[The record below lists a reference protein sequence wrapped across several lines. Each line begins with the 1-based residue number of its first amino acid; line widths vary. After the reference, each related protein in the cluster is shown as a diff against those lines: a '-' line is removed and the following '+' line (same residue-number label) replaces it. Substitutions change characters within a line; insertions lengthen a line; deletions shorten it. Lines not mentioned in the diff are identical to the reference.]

1 MRAWDALRLA
11 ARALAAHRF
20 RALLTLLSVAIG
32 AFAIVLM
39 SSLALSAF
47 ETLKSGIE
55 EVGGARMLLLVPKQP
70 ERAQVKARGYEP
82 GLTEQSLDSALA
94 ALPHVLDRSV
104 YGNLGRREVLGDR
117 GESTQ
122 ANLVAGDARFLSAMR
137 FSLAAGRV
145 PDTLEHSEH
154 ARVCVLGDA
163 VAGTLGRGQLI
174 GRNLT
179 VGGLR
184 CRVIGVLAKSERF
197 GFNIGF
203 HWNEL
208 IVIPAN
214 TGRDWFADMP
224 LRTVA
229 LVVTDAP
236 SSNDVVLRM
245 LNARLVTLHHGVDS
259 FQLIDFA
266 GMLRSFYRT
275 FVILEVIAG
284 CLAGVALVIG
294 GIGIMNMM
302 LVSVSERTREIGVQ
316 KALGARPGDLAA
328 QFSSEAVLLS
338 LVGGAGGTALG
349 IGVASL
355 GSFAAAQVVSTW
367 VGLISWGAVLL
378 ALLSSLGIG
387 VVFGW
392 WPARRAAALQ
402 PVEAMRR

>member
-1 MRAWDALRLA
+1 MRSGDALRLA

-39 SSLALSAF
+39 SSLALSGF

-70 ERAQVKARGYEP
+70 ERAEAKARAYEA
-82 GLTEQSLDSALA
+82 GLTEQAIGSALDG
-94 ALPHVLDRSV
+94 LPHVLDRTL
-104 YGNLGRREVLGDR
+104 YGSLGQREVLGDR
-117 GESTQ
+117 GQGTR
-122 ANLVAGDARFLSAMR
+122 AHLVAGDPRFLSSMR
-137 FSLAAGRV
+137 LSLAAGRA
-145 PDTLEHSEH
+145 PDEQEHREH
-154 ARVCVLGDA
+154 ARVCVLGDT
-163 VAGTLGRGQLI
+163 VARALGDVEVGHS
-174 GRNLT
+174 LT

-184 CRVIGVLAKSERF
+184 CRVIGVLAKNERF
-197 GFNIGF
+197 GFSVGF
-203 HWNEL
+203 DWNEL
-208 IVIPAN
+208 IVIPAM
-214 TGRDWFADMP
+214 TGRDWFPDMP
-224 LRTVA
+224 QRTLA
-229 LVVTDAP
+229 LLVTDAP
-236 SSNDVVLRM
+236 SNNDVVMRV
-245 LNARLVTLHHGVDS
+245 LNARLVSVRHGIDD

-266 GMLRSFYRT
+266 GMLRGFYLT

-284 CLAGVALVIG
+284 ALAGVALVIG

-328 QFSSEAVLLS
+328 QFLGEAVLLS
-338 LVGGAGGTALG
+338 LAGGVGGTALG
-349 IGVASL
+349 MGAARL
-355 GSFAAAQVVSTW
+355 GSLAAAHVVSSW
-367 VGLISWGAVLL
+367 VGLVSWGAVSA

-392 WPARRAAALQ
+392 LPARRAAALQ